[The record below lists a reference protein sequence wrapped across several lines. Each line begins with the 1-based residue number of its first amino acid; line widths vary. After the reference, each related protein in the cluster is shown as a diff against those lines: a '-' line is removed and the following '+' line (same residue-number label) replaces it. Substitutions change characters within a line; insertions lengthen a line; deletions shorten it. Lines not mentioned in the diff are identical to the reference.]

1 MNKNLLKNYSLKLKH
16 ILPTYFLVVFGTLA
30 VAIAFR
36 WLFSINFSLLIIKE
50 EYYKFWIPIIL
61 PWIPIT
67 IWLRPKLRIL
77 KFKKQNRDSVG
88 HQFIVWLTMF
98 AMLSIS
104 NHYLTESTAK
114 FEALSTIENLKE
126 GRYISV
132 EDFQLNKNLFGVDS
146 KFDVSGKYGQHL
158 NIELFFVY
166 PLKTDIA
173 LKYWYGKK
181 YHLQIS
187 NNLSEQEKEQ
197 RFRSFYE
204 VSIKSFKTH
213 DYSEASY
220 YEVLQVSSDKDAFLE
235 AIGSIDIYI
244 PEELIIIEPKKGVYS
259 SDNSKTFAWIFGAFG
274 IGFLIFIF
282 ALIFPRYNRL
292 VHQRQLKGIKPKSDE
307 LIEMIKFLIPRD
319 YHYITSIIIILN
331 LLIFLIMVFFGI
343 SILSPTAIELLEFGG
358 NRRFEVLNGE
368 WWRLFTSMFIHAGFM
383 HIVLNIFGLVLGSI
397 FIEPVFGRIK
407 FLVIYL
413 LSGICASITSIW
425 WHENTV
431 SIGASGAIFGVFGAL
446 LGLLLTNAMSSESK
460 KSIFNMLGIYVGISL
475 ITGLAGSIDNA
486 AHIGGLISGAIL
498 GLVIYFLDPESI
510 KERID

>member
-1 MNKNLLKNYSLKLKH
+1 MNKKFLKNYSLKLKH
-16 ILPTYFLVVFGTLA
+16 ILPTYFIVVFGTLIIA
-30 VAIAFR
+30 LAFR
-36 WLFSINFSLLIIKE
+36 WLFSINFSLLIIDE
-50 EYYKFWIPIIL
+50 EYYKIWIPIIL

-88 HQFIVWLTMF
+88 HQFIVWLTMA
-98 AMLSIS
+98 AMLIIS

-114 FEALSTIENLKE
+114 FEALPTIENLKE
-126 GRYISV
+126 GRYISL
-132 EDFQLNKNLFGVDS
+132 EDFQLNKNLFGVER
-146 KFDVSGKYGQHL
+146 KFDVTGKYGQYF
-158 NIELFFVY
+158 NIDLYFVY
-166 PLKTDIA
+166 PLKTDFE

-197 RFRSFYE
+197 RFRSFYKT
-204 VSIKSFKTH
+204 SIKSFKTH
-213 DYSEASY
+213 NYSEASY
-220 YEVLQVSSDKDAFLE
+220 YEVLQVSDDKDAFIK
-235 AIGSIDIYI
+235 AIGSVDSYI
-244 PEELIIIEPKKGVYS
+244 PEELIIIEPKRGAYS
-259 SDNSKTFAWIFGAFG
+259 SDNSRTFAWIFGAFG
-274 IGFLIFIF
+274 IGFLIFLF
-282 ALIFPRYNRL
+282 ALIFPGYNRL

-331 LLIFLIMVFFGI
+331 LLVFLIMVFTGI
-343 SILSPTAIELLEFGG
+343 NILYPTAIELLEFGG
-358 NRRFEVLNGE
+358 NRRFEVLKGE

-397 FIEPVFGRIK
+397 FIEPIFGRIK
-407 FLVIYL
+407 FLAIYL

-431 SIGASGAIFGVFGAL
+431 SIGASGAIFGIYGAL

-460 KSIFNMLGIYVGISL
+460 KEILHMLGIYVGISL
-475 ITGLAGSIDNA
+475 IAGLAGGIDNA
-486 AHIGGLISGAIL
+486 AHIGGLISGAML
-498 GLVIYFLDPESI
+498 GLIIYFLDPKAI
-510 KERID
+510 KERLS